1 MHSVYS
7 KRDLGRGFMVLEV
20 QEIKLS
26 KSLILL
32 LAIGAGVSVSS
43 LYYAQPML
51 STIRDDLN
59 ISMEHAGLIPSMT
72 QIGYALGLFFLAPLG
87 DRFNRKKIINIK
99 LLLLMSALLMSF
111 YAPAI
116 GWMLVAS
123 FFIGL
128 VSTAAQDYVPAAAIL
143 SKDHERGK
151 NVGMVMTGLLLGIL
165 LSRVLS
171 GSISEQFGWRVV
183 YLFGAGLMMGLLLL
197 TKKFMPDF
205 SPTTNESYKNLIISM
220 FELVRK
226 HPAVKSVTL
235 SQALLAVAF
244 SAFWSTLSLIL
255 FERYQMG
262 PMSAGAFGLAGAAG
276 TMAAPIAGRLSDKY
290 GAAIISK
297 VGSTIAC
304 LSFALL
310 FFLDFFSMSTQIILL
325 VICAIGFDFGIQAS
339 LISHQSIIY
348 GLDPMARSRLNAL
361 LMTGMFIGMSVGA
374 SLGSIFFANFGLI
387 GFASLTTLSTFVV
400 VLLKT
405 LKK

>member
-1 MHSVYS
+1 MSV
-7 KRDLGRGFMVLEV
+7 EV
-20 QEIKLS
+20 QEIKLNR
-26 KSLILL
+26 SLILL

-51 STIRDDLN
+51 STIRDELH
-59 ISMEHAGLIPSMT
+59 ISMELAGFIPSMT

-99 LLLLMSALLMSF
+99 LVFLMSALLMSF
-111 YAPAI
+111 YAPAV
-116 GWMLVAS
+116 GWLLVAS

-143 SKDHERGK
+143 SRDHERGK

-171 GSISEQFGWRVV
+171 GSISQQFGWRVV

-197 TKKFMPDF
+197 TKKYMPDF
-205 SPTTNESYKNLIISM
+205 SPTTKESYKNLILSM
-220 FELVRK
+220 FELIK
-226 HPAVKSVTL
+226 KYPAVKSVTL

-276 TMAAPIAGRLSDKY
+276 TLAAPIAGRLSDKY

-297 VGSTIAC
+297 IGSSIAC

-348 GLDPMARSRLNAL
+348 GLDPLARSRLNAL
-361 LMTGMFIGMSVGA
+361 LMTGMFIGMSLGA
-374 SLGSIFFANFGLI
+374 SLGSIFFAKFGLM
-387 GFASLTTLSTFVV
+387 GFATLTTLATFLVV
-400 VLLKT
+400 ILKT
-405 LKK
+405 FKK

>member
-1 MHSVYS
+1 MSV
-7 KRDLGRGFMVLEV
+7 EV
-20 QEIKLS
+20 QEIKLNR
-26 KSLILL
+26 SLILL

-51 STIRDDLN
+51 STIRDELH
-59 ISMEHAGLIPSMT
+59 ISMELAGFIPSMT

-99 LLLLMSALLMSF
+99 LVFLMSALLMSF
-111 YAPAI
+111 YAPAV
-116 GWMLVAS
+116 GWLLVAS

-143 SKDHERGK
+143 SRDHERGK

-171 GSISEQFGWRVV
+171 GSISQQFGWRVV

-197 TKKFMPDF
+197 TKKYMPDF
-205 SPTTNESYKNLIISM
+205 SPTTKESYKNLILSM
-220 FELVRK
+220 FDLIK
-226 HPAVKSVTL
+226 KYPAVKSVTL

-276 TMAAPIAGRLSDKY
+276 TLAAPISGRLSDKY

-297 VGSTIAC
+297 IGSSIAC

-348 GLDPMARSRLNAL
+348 GLDPLARSRLNAL
-361 LMTGMFIGMSVGA
+361 LMTGMFIGMSLGA
-374 SLGSIFFANFGLI
+374 SLGSIFFAKFGLM
-387 GFASLTTLSTFVV
+387 GFATLTTLATFLV

-405 LKK
+405 FKK

>member
-1 MHSVYS
+1 MSV
-7 KRDLGRGFMVLEV
+7 EV
-20 QEIKLS
+20 QEIKLNR
-26 KSLILL
+26 SLILL

-51 STIRDDLN
+51 STIRDELH
-59 ISMEHAGLIPSMT
+59 ISMELAGFIPSMT

-99 LLLLMSALLMSF
+99 LVFLMSALLMSF
-111 YAPAI
+111 YAPAV
-116 GWMLVAS
+116 GWLLVAS

-143 SKDHERGK
+143 SRDHERGK

-171 GSISEQFGWRVV
+171 GSISQQFGWRVV

-197 TKKFMPDF
+197 TKKYMPDF
-205 SPTTNESYKNLIISM
+205 SPTTKESYKNLILSM
-220 FELVRK
+220 FELIK
-226 HPAVKSVTL
+226 KYPAVKSVTL

-276 TMAAPIAGRLSDKY
+276 TLAAPIAGRLSDKY

-297 VGSTIAC
+297 IGSSIAC

-348 GLDPMARSRLNAL
+348 GLDPLARSRLNAL
-361 LMTGMFIGMSVGA
+361 LMTGMFIGMSLGA
-374 SLGSIFFANFGLI
+374 SLGSIFFAKFGLM
-387 GFASLTTLSTFVV
+387 GFATLTTLATFLV

-405 LKK
+405 FKK

>member
-1 MHSVYS
+1 MSV
-7 KRDLGRGFMVLEV
+7 EV
-20 QEIKLS
+20 QGIKLNR
-26 KSLILL
+26 SLILL

-51 STIRDDLN
+51 STIRDELH
-59 ISMEHAGLIPSMT
+59 ISMELAGFIPSMT

-99 LLLLMSALLMSF
+99 LVFLMSALLMSF
-111 YAPAI
+111 YAPAV
-116 GWMLVAS
+116 GWLLVAS

-171 GSISEQFGWRVV
+171 GSISQQFGWRVV

-197 TKKFMPDF
+197 TKKYMPDF
-205 SPTTNESYKNLIISM
+205 SPTTKESYKNLILSM
-220 FELVRK
+220 FDLIK
-226 HPAVKSVTL
+226 KYPAVKSVTL

-276 TMAAPIAGRLSDKY
+276 TLAAPIAGRLSDKY

-297 VGSTIAC
+297 IGSSIAC

-348 GLDPMARSRLNAL
+348 GLDPLARSRLNAL
-361 LMTGMFIGMSVGA
+361 LMTGMFIGMSLGA
-374 SLGSIFFANFGLI
+374 SLGSIFFAKFGLM
-387 GFASLTTLSTFVV
+387 GFATLTTLATFLV

-405 LKK
+405 FKK

>member
-1 MHSVYS
+1 MPSMSV
-7 KRDLGRGFMVLEV
+7 EV
-20 QEIKLS
+20 QGIKLNR
-26 KSLILL
+26 SLILL

-51 STIRDDLN
+51 STIRDELH
-59 ISMEHAGLIPSMT
+59 ISMELAGFIPSMT

-99 LLLLMSALLMSF
+99 LVFLMSALLMSF
-111 YAPAI
+111 YAPAV
-116 GWMLVAS
+116 GWLLVAS

-171 GSISEQFGWRVV
+171 GSISQQFGWRVV

-197 TKKFMPDF
+197 TKKYMPDF
-205 SPTTNESYKNLIISM
+205 SPTTKESYKNLILSM
-220 FELVRK
+220 FDLIK
-226 HPAVKSVTL
+226 KYPAVKSVTL

-276 TMAAPIAGRLSDKY
+276 TLAAPIAGRLSDKY

-297 VGSTIAC
+297 IGSSIAC

-348 GLDPMARSRLNAL
+348 GLDPLARSRLNAL
-361 LMTGMFIGMSVGA
+361 LMTGMFIGMSLGA
-374 SLGSIFFANFGLI
+374 SLGSIFFAKFGLM
-387 GFASLTTLSTFVV
+387 GFATLTTLATFLVV
-400 VLLKT
+400 ILKT
-405 LKK
+405 FKK

>member
-1 MHSVYS
+1 MSV
-7 KRDLGRGFMVLEV
+7 EV
-20 QEIKLS
+20 QGIKLNR
-26 KSLILL
+26 SLILL

-51 STIRDDLN
+51 STIRDELH
-59 ISMEHAGLIPSMT
+59 ISMELAGFIPSMT

-99 LLLLMSALLMSF
+99 LVFLMSALLMSF
-111 YAPAI
+111 YAPAV
-116 GWMLVAS
+116 GWLFVAS

-171 GSISEQFGWRVV
+171 GSISQQFGWRVV

-197 TKKFMPDF
+197 TKKYMPDF
-205 SPTTNESYKNLIISM
+205 SPTTKESYKNLILSM
-220 FELVRK
+220 FDLIK
-226 HPAVKSVTL
+226 KYPAVKSVTL

-276 TMAAPIAGRLSDKY
+276 TLAAPIAGRLSDKY

-297 VGSTIAC
+297 IGSSIAC

-348 GLDPMARSRLNAL
+348 GLDPLARSRLNAL
-361 LMTGMFIGMSVGA
+361 LMTGMFIGMSLGA
-374 SLGSIFFANFGLI
+374 SLGSIFFAKFGLM
-387 GFASLTTLSTFVV
+387 GFATLTTLATFLVV
-400 VLLKT
+400 ILKT
-405 LKK
+405 FKK

>member
-1 MHSVYS
+1 MPSMSV
-7 KRDLGRGFMVLEV
+7 EV
-20 QEIKLS
+20 QEIKLNR
-26 KSLILL
+26 SLILL

-51 STIRDDLN
+51 STIRDELH
-59 ISMEHAGLIPSMT
+59 ISMELAGFIPSMT

-99 LLLLMSALLMSF
+99 LVFLMSALLMSF
-111 YAPAI
+111 YAPAV
-116 GWMLVAS
+116 GWLLVAS

-143 SKDHERGK
+143 SRDHERGK

-171 GSISEQFGWRVV
+171 GSISQQFGWRVV

-197 TKKFMPDF
+197 TKKYMPDF
-205 SPTTNESYKNLIISM
+205 SPTTKESYKNLISSM
-220 FELVRK
+220 FELIK
-226 HPAVKSVTL
+226 KYPAVKLVTL

-276 TMAAPIAGRLSDKY
+276 TLAAPIAGRLSDKY

-297 VGSTIAC
+297 IGSSIAC

-348 GLDPMARSRLNAL
+348 GLDPLARSRLNAL
-361 LMTGMFIGMSVGA
+361 LMTGMFIGMSLGA
-374 SLGSIFFANFGLI
+374 SLGSIFFAKFGLM
-387 GFASLTTLSTFVV
+387 GFATLTTLATFLVV
-400 VLLKT
+400 ILKT
-405 LKK
+405 FKK

>member
-1 MHSVYS
+1 MPSMSV
-7 KRDLGRGFMVLEV
+7 EV
-20 QEIKLS
+20 QGIKLNR
-26 KSLILL
+26 SLILL

-51 STIRDDLN
+51 STIRDELH
-59 ISMEHAGLIPSMT
+59 ISMELAGFIPSMT

-99 LLLLMSALLMSF
+99 LVFLMSALLMSF
-111 YAPAI
+111 YAPAV
-116 GWMLVAS
+116 GWLLVAS

-171 GSISEQFGWRVV
+171 GSISQQFGWRVV

-197 TKKFMPDF
+197 TKKYMPDF
-205 SPTTNESYKNLIISM
+205 SPTTKESYKNLILSM
-220 FELVRK
+220 FDLIK
-226 HPAVKSVTL
+226 KYPAVKSVTL

-276 TMAAPIAGRLSDKY
+276 TLAAPIAGRLSDKY

-297 VGSTIAC
+297 IGSSIAC

-348 GLDPMARSRLNAL
+348 GLDPLARSRLNAL
-361 LMTGMFIGMSVGA
+361 LMTGMFIGMSLGA
-374 SLGSIFFANFGLI
+374 SLGSIFFAKFGLM
-387 GFASLTTLSTFVV
+387 GFATLTTLATFLV

-405 LKK
+405 FKK

>member
-1 MHSVYS
+1 MSV
-7 KRDLGRGFMVLEV
+7 EV
-20 QEIKLS
+20 QEIKLNR
-26 KSLILL
+26 SLILL

-51 STIRDDLN
+51 STIRDELH
-59 ISMEHAGLIPSMT
+59 ISMELAGFIPSMT

-99 LLLLMSALLMSF
+99 LVFLMSALLMSF
-111 YAPAI
+111 YAPAV
-116 GWMLVAS
+116 GWLLVAS

-143 SKDHERGK
+143 SRDHERGK

-171 GSISEQFGWRVV
+171 GSISQQFGWRVV

-197 TKKFMPDF
+197 TKKYMPDF
-205 SPTTNESYKNLIISM
+205 SPTTKESYKNLILSM
-220 FELVRK
+220 FDLIK
-226 HPAVKSVTL
+226 KYPAVKSVTL

-276 TMAAPIAGRLSDKY
+276 TLAAPIAGRLSDKY

-297 VGSTIAC
+297 IGSSIAC

-348 GLDPMARSRLNAL
+348 GLDPLARSRLNAL
-361 LMTGMFIGMSVGA
+361 LMTGMFIGMSLGA
-374 SLGSIFFANFGLI
+374 SLGSIFFAKFGLM
-387 GFASLTTLSTFVV
+387 GFATLTTLATFLV

-405 LKK
+405 FKK

>member
-1 MHSVYS
+1 MSV
-7 KRDLGRGFMVLEV
+7 EV
-20 QEIKLS
+20 QEIKLNR
-26 KSLILL
+26 SLILL

-51 STIRDDLN
+51 STIRDELH
-59 ISMEHAGLIPSMT
+59 ISMELAGFIPSMT

-99 LLLLMSALLMSF
+99 LVFLMSALLMSF
-111 YAPAI
+111 YAPAV
-116 GWMLVAS
+116 GWLLVAS

-143 SKDHERGK
+143 SRDHERGK

-171 GSISEQFGWRVV
+171 GSISQQFGWRVV

-197 TKKFMPDF
+197 TKKYMPDF
-205 SPTTNESYKNLIISM
+205 SPTTKESYKNLILSM
-220 FELVRK
+220 FDLIK
-226 HPAVKSVTL
+226 KYPAVKSVTL

-276 TMAAPIAGRLSDKY
+276 TLAAPIAGRLSDKY

-297 VGSTIAC
+297 IGSSIAC

-348 GLDPMARSRLNAL
+348 GLDPLARSRLNAL
-361 LMTGMFIGMSVGA
+361 LMTGMFIGMSLGA
-374 SLGSIFFANFGLI
+374 SLGSIFFAKFGLM
-387 GFASLTTLSTFVV
+387 GFATLTTLATFLVV
-400 VLLKT
+400 ILKT
-405 LKK
+405 FKK

>member
-1 MHSVYS
+1 MPSMSV
-7 KRDLGRGFMVLEV
+7 EV
-20 QEIKLS
+20 QGIKLNR
-26 KSLILL
+26 SLILL

-51 STIRDDLN
+51 STIRDELH
-59 ISMEHAGLIPSMT
+59 ISMELAGFIPSMT

-99 LLLLMSALLMSF
+99 LVFLMSALLMSF
-111 YAPAI
+111 YAPAV
-116 GWMLVAS
+116 GWLLVAS

-143 SKDHERGK
+143 SKNHERGK

-171 GSISEQFGWRVV
+171 GSISQQFGWRVV

-197 TKKFMPDF
+197 TKKYMPDF
-205 SPTTNESYKNLIISM
+205 SPTTKESYKNLILSM
-220 FELVRK
+220 FDLIK
-226 HPAVKSVTL
+226 KYPAVKSVTL

-276 TMAAPIAGRLSDKY
+276 TLAAPIAGRLSDKY

-297 VGSTIAC
+297 IGSSIAC

-348 GLDPMARSRLNAL
+348 GLDPLARSRLNAL
-361 LMTGMFIGMSVGA
+361 LMTGMFIGMSLGA
-374 SLGSIFFANFGLI
+374 SLGSIFFAKFGLM
-387 GFASLTTLSTFVV
+387 GFATLTTLATFLVV
-400 VLLKT
+400 ILKT
-405 LKK
+405 FKK

>member
-1 MHSVYS
+1 MSV
-7 KRDLGRGFMVLEV
+7 EV
-20 QEIKLS
+20 QEIKLNR
-26 KSLILL
+26 SLILL

-51 STIRDDLN
+51 STIRDELH
-59 ISMEHAGLIPSMT
+59 ISMELAGFIPSMT

-99 LLLLMSALLMSF
+99 LVFLMSALLMSF
-111 YAPAI
+111 YAPAV
-116 GWMLVAS
+116 GWLLVAS

-171 GSISEQFGWRVV
+171 GSISQQFGWRVV

-197 TKKFMPDF
+197 TKKYMPDF
-205 SPTTNESYKNLIISM
+205 SPTTKESYKNLILSM
-220 FELVRK
+220 FELIK
-226 HPAVKSVTL
+226 KYPAVKSVTL
-235 SQALLAVAF
+235 SQALLAIAF

-276 TMAAPIAGRLSDKY
+276 TLAAPIAGRLSDKY

-297 VGSTIAC
+297 IGSSIAC

-310 FFLDFFSMSTQIILL
+310 FFLDYFSMSTQIILL

-348 GLDPMARSRLNAL
+348 GLDPLARSRLNAL
-361 LMTGMFIGMSVGA
+361 LMTGMFIGMSLGA
-374 SLGSIFFANFGLI
+374 SLGSIFFAKFGLM
-387 GFASLTTLSTFVV
+387 GFATLTTLATFLVV
-400 VLLKT
+400 ILKT
-405 LKK
+405 FKK

>member
-1 MHSVYS
+1 MSV
-7 KRDLGRGFMVLEV
+7 EV
-20 QEIKLS
+20 QEIKLNR
-26 KSLILL
+26 SLILL

-51 STIRDDLN
+51 STIRDELH
-59 ISMEHAGLIPSMT
+59 ISMELAGFIPSMT

-99 LLLLMSALLMSF
+99 LVFLMSALLMSF
-111 YAPAI
+111 YAPAV
-116 GWMLVAS
+116 GWLLVAS

-143 SKDHERGK
+143 SRDHERGK

-171 GSISEQFGWRVV
+171 GSISQQFGWRVV

-197 TKKFMPDF
+197 TKKYMPDF
-205 SPTTNESYKNLIISM
+205 SPSTKESYKNLILSM
-220 FELVRK
+220 FDLIK
-226 HPAVKSVTL
+226 KYPAVKSVTL

-276 TMAAPIAGRLSDKY
+276 TLAAPISGRLSDKY

-297 VGSTIAC
+297 IGSSIAC

-348 GLDPMARSRLNAL
+348 GLDPLARSRLNAL
-361 LMTGMFIGMSVGA
+361 LMTGMFIGMSLGA
-374 SLGSIFFANFGLI
+374 SLGSIFFAKFGLM
-387 GFASLTTLSTFVV
+387 GFATLTTLATFLV

-405 LKK
+405 FKK

>member
-1 MHSVYS
+1 MSV
-7 KRDLGRGFMVLEV
+7 EV
-20 QEIKLS
+20 QGIKLNR
-26 KSLILL
+26 SLILL

-51 STIRDDLN
+51 STIRDELH
-59 ISMEHAGLIPSMT
+59 ISMELAGFIPSMT

-99 LLLLMSALLMSF
+99 LVFLMSALLMSF
-111 YAPAI
+111 YAPAV
-116 GWMLVAS
+116 GWLLVAS

-171 GSISEQFGWRVV
+171 GSISQQFGWRVV

-197 TKKFMPDF
+197 TKKYMPDF
-205 SPTTNESYKNLIISM
+205 SPTTKESYKNLILSM
-220 FELVRK
+220 FDLIK
-226 HPAVKSVTL
+226 KYPAVKSVTL

-276 TMAAPIAGRLSDKY
+276 TLAAPIAGRLSDKY

-297 VGSTIAC
+297 IGSSIAC

-348 GLDPMARSRLNAL
+348 GLDPLARSRLNAL
-361 LMTGMFIGMSVGA
+361 LMTGMFIGMSLGA
-374 SLGSIFFANFGLI
+374 SLGSIFFAKFGLM
-387 GFASLTTLSTFVV
+387 GFATLTTLATFLVV
-400 VLLKT
+400 ILKT
-405 LKK
+405 FKK